1 MRVLIC
7 GIDGYLGWTLA
18 LHLSSRGHEVLGFD
32 NFDRRKNV
40 EEMGSWSATPI
51 LDMKARIEAAKLRHG
66 YDIKFREGS
75 MLDFD
80 FLSRLMRDTAPNAV
94 VHLAEQPSAPF
105 SMMDRTHAYY
115 TQQNNVLGTLNLLF
129 ALKEHAPKAHLV
141 KLGTMGEYGTP
152 NVPIPEGFFEIEYR
166 GRKDRLPFPR
176 QAGSFYHLSKVHD
189 SANVAFACKIWGL
202 SSTDIMQGVVY
213 GTRTNDIDDDSL
225 LTRFDFDEAFG
236 TIINRYCAQAVIGYP
251 LTPYGT
257 GHQKRAFIA
266 LEDSM
271 QCLTLAV
278 ENPPEKGEYRVF
290 NQIDEVYGVY
300 ELAERV
306 RKAGQAHR
314 LDVSIQALEDPR
326 IEAQE
331 HFYEADHE
339 QLRKLGFK
347 PTRSLDEEL
356 DIMLNDLKRFR
367 NRIEAKRAVIA
378 PRITWGGGRVAEQP
392 RALATHLL
400 GSNDGRL
407 SRESDAELQSVQ
419 NRLASWCG
427 L

>member
-18 LHLSSRGHEVLGFD
+18 LRLSSRGHEVLGFD

-40 EEMGSWSATPI
+40 EEIGSWSAIPI
-51 LDMKARIEAAKLRHG
+51 LDMRARIEAARLRHG
-66 YDIKFREGS
+66 YDITALEGS
-75 MLDFD
+75 ILDYD
-80 FLSRLMRDTAPNAV
+80 FLSRIMRDIVPDAV

-141 KLGTMGEYGTP
+141 KLGTVGEDGTT

-166 GRKDRLPFPR
+166 GHKDRSPFQR
-176 QAGSFYHLSKVHD
+176 QADSFYHLSKVHD
-189 SANVAFACKIWGL
+189 SADVAFACKIWGL

-213 GTRTNDIDDDSL
+213 GTRTNDTDDDSL

-236 TIINRYCAQAVIGYP
+236 TIINRYCSQAVIGYP

-257 GHQKRAFIA
+257 GRQKRAFIA
-266 LEDSM
+266 LEDTM
-271 QCLTLAV
+271 QCLTLAT

-306 RKAGQAHR
+306 KKAGRAHG
-314 LDVSIQALEDPR
+314 LDVTIQALENPR
-326 IEAQE
+326 IEVQE
-331 HFYEADHE
+331 HFDEADHE
-339 QLRKLGFK
+339 QLRKLGSK

-356 DIMLNDLKRFR
+356 DIMLNDLMRFR

-378 PRITWGGGRVAEQP
+378 PRITWGGGRVAAQP
-392 RALATHLL
+392 RAATARSLE
-400 GSNDGRL
+400 SEDGRL